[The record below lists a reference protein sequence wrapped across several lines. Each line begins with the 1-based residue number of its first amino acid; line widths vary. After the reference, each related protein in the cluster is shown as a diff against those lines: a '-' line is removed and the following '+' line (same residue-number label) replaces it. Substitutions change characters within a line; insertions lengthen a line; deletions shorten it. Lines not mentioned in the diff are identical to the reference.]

1 MNEET
6 ATIEQTENRKAGRS
20 RKNSGSRSWRGTSI
34 AWLLG
39 RWVIDRG
46 TGVAVRQSRRGSR
59 GSGRTRARI
68 IIPLDGTRLENTIY
82 EPVSGLIWT
91 IRRARDSVN
100 ICLERVGKRVG
111 DSFAAIPI
119 EIRDEREPRPSE
131 ASRRSTPRIS
141 VFLSHDAHP
150 RSTQRYLRVLV
161 IRLRSF

>member
-1 MNEET
+1 MEGGSEPKKFWFRELARDEYRL
-6 ATIEQTENRKAGRS
+6 ATWPMGDRSGHRGRREAIAG
-20 RKNSGSRSWRGTSI
+20 
-34 AWLLG
+34 
-39 RWVIDRG
+39 
-46 TGVAVRQSRRGSR
+46 QSR
-59 GSGRTRARI
+59 GSHGPGRTRARI

-111 DSFAAIPI
+111 DSFAAFPI